1 MYILNILL
9 LCFSLKTHFQDFE
22 SQQGKNFHTDSAL
35 LEMYRYAVQYG
46 DELVETLAEESLN
59 LMANQFDTL
68 RKKYDINSSAM

>member
-1 MYILNILL
+1 M
-9 LCFSLKTHFQDFE
+9 HFH
-22 SQQGKNFHTDSAL
+22 SDSAL

-46 DELVETLAEESLN
+46 DELVETLTEERLN